1 MTVCRE
7 GISSGRNQQRTKD
20 GRMHDNL
27 QAIFDL
33 CIALMAI
40 DIVGDLSKRNVI
52 DL

>member
-1 MTVCRE
+1 MTVYRE
-7 GISSGRNQQRTKD
+7 GGINSGPKT

-40 DIVGDLSKRNVI
+40 DIVGDLSKQNII